1 MANSTNST
9 KVWTPNEKQKAFLD
23 ILANADA
30 PMTLAEISAKAGM
43 EIRTGSINGL
53 LENGKGLARCNKN
66 ARQIVCACCGH
77 KTNVSTYELIG
88 KADAP
93 KVETEKVETDE
104 VETDEVETPSD
115 ADEDLD
121 LV

>member
-43 EIRTGSINGL
+43 DIKTGSINGL
-53 LENGKGLARCNKN
+53 LESGKGLAKCNKN
-66 ARQIVCACCGH
+66 AREIVCACCGH
-77 KTNVSTYELIG
+77 KTKVSTYELIG

-93 KVETEKVETDE
+93 KVEAVETTEKVETPNE
-104 VETDEVETPSD
+104 

>member
-43 EIRTGSINGL
+43 EIKTGSINGL
-53 LENGKGLARCNKN
+53 LESGKGLAKCNKN
-66 ARQIVCACCGH
+66 AREIVCACCGH
-77 KTNVSTYELIG
+77 KTKVSTYELIG

-93 KVETEKVETDE
+93 KVEAVEQVAEPLPND
-104 VETDEVETPSD
+104 D

>member
-1 MANSTNST
+1 MANNTST
-9 KVWTPNEKQKAFLD
+9 KVWTPNEKQKAFLE

-43 EIRTGSINGL
+43 EIKTGSINGL
-53 LENGKGLARCNKN
+53 LENGKGLAKCNKN
-66 ARQIVCACCGH
+66 AREIVCACCGH
-77 KTNVSTYELIG
+77 KTKVSTYELIG
-88 KADAP
+88 NADNTP
-93 KVETEKVETDE
+93 KVEAVEQVAE
-104 VETDEVETPSD
+104 PLPSDD